1 MSYLTLTVQK
11 VLYWGK
17 KKNPNKTKA
26 LLLSVTHGGV
36 EELVS
41 VRLMPICVWLTML
54 TFVVFACY
62 VCKLRAVG
70 YDNMS

>member
-1 MSYLTLTVQK
+1 MCRK
-11 VLYWGK
+11 HFIGE

-26 LLLSVTHGGV
+26 LLLSVTRGGV

-54 TFVVFACY
+54 TFVVCACY

-70 YDNMS
+70 YDNVS

>member
-11 VLYWGK
+11 ALYWGK

-70 YDNMS
+70 YDNVS

>member
-1 MSYLTLTVQK
+1 MCRK
-11 VLYWGK
+11 HFIGE

-26 LLLSVTHGGV
+26 LLLSVTRGGV

-54 TFVVFACY
+54 TFVFCACY

-70 YDNMS
+70 YDNVS